1 MIGARD
7 VAFPRLNML
16 GFWIFG
22 LGGLFIYSSFALGG
36 APDGGW
42 FGYAPLTSTPLAN
55 GYLPGRGTDF
65 WTVGLIMLGIGSV
78 ATAVN
83 FLVTIL
89 NMRAPGM
96 TLMRMPVF
104 VWMMLVIAFLTL
116 FAMPPVTA
124 ALIMVFMDRNFHT
137 NFFNA
142 AAGGDPLMYQNLF
155 WIFGHPEVYILILP
169 GMGIVSEILPV
180 FARKPLFGYSIVVF
194 SGIAIGFLG
203 WGVWAHHMFASGLGP
218 VAVSAFGLSTMLIAI
233 PTGVKIFNWLATVW
247 GGAVRLRTPMLFAL
261 GFIAQFTIGGLSG
274 VMHSI
279 VPSDTQQTD
288 TYFVV
293 AHFHYVLF
301 GGLIF
306 AIFGGFYY
314 WWPKVFGKML
324 NEKMG
329 KLNFWLMVIGFNL
342 TFFPM
347 HFLGFEGQPR
357 RTYTY
362 PSGMGWDTLNLLA
375 TIGAFVIA
383 LSVLVFLVNVIFTSR
398 RGELVGHDPWDARTL
413 EWSIPSPPP
422 EYNFA
427 VVPVVTSLDDYW
439 HRKYTEDDEG
449 RLVKLPAGGAGDEA
463 ESDPGRL
470 RPAQHPH
477 AVAVV
482 LAADLRV
489 GPADHGL
496 RLRVQELV
504 PARGRRADRVL
515 RAQRLGD
522 RAFDRAWRARRARRA
537 RVAGTARGG
546 GALMAV
552 VTTGSSE
559 LVPTPGHAG
568 HAHDTNTGVSNSK
581 LAIWLFLS
589 SEALFFGAFISTYF
603 LYRGRDAQFLKGP
616 DPRQAAQHPVH
627 VGDLVRVV
635 DELAD
640 DGARARRDPTRRP
653 SASADLAA
661 RHVLC
666 SAPRSSV
673 GRCTSSPSSTVRA
686 CTSAPTCSA
695 PRSSC

>member
-1 MIGARD
+1 MTTVEDAPAVVHAPEKTHSRLLDRPRATTGPFSWVTTIDHKKIAIMYAGLALCFFVVGGIEALFIRLQLAQPNGTILSAARYNEFFTMHGTTMVFLLGMPIAAAFGNYLVPLMIGARD
-7 VAFPRLNML
+7 VAFPRMNML
-16 GFWIFG
+16 GFWIFAF
-22 LGGLFIYSSFALGG
+22 GGLFMYSSFALGG

-42 FGYAPLTSTPLAN
+42 FGYAPLTSTPLAA
-55 GYLPGRGTDF
+55 GYLPGRGADF
-65 WTVGLIMLGIGSV
+65 WCVGLIMLGIGSV

-96 TLMRMPVF
+96 TMMRMPVF
-104 VWMMLVIAFLTL
+104 VWMILVIAFLTL

-180 FARKPLFGYSIVVF
+180 FSRKPLFGYSIVVF

-203 WGVWAHHMFASGLGP
+203 WGVWAHHMFVSGLGP

-301 GGLIF
+301 GGLVF
-306 AIFGGFYY
+306 AVFGGFYY
-314 WWPKVFGKML
+314 WWPKVFGRL
-324 NEKMG
+324 LDERLG
-329 KLNFWLMVIGFNL
+329 KINFWLMVIGFNL

-362 PSGMGWDTLNLLA
+362 PSGMGWDTMNLLA
-375 TIGAFVIA
+375 TIGAFIIA
-383 LSVLVFLVNVIFTSR
+383 TSVLVFLVNVIYTAR
-398 RGELVGHDPWDARTL
+398 RGERASSDPWDGRTL

-449 RLVKLPAGGAGDEA
+449 RLVKLPAGGSDGADGDQLPA
-463 ESDPGRL
+463 NFDPHSIHMPSPSYWPLIFALSLPIMGYGFVFKKWYL
-470 RPAQHPH
+470 
-477 AVAVV
+477 
-482 LAADLRV
+482 LAAGV
-489 GPADHGL
+489 
-496 RLRVQELV
+496 V
-504 PARGRRADRVL
+504 
-515 RAQRLGD
+515 
-522 RAFDRAWRARRARRA
+522 
-537 RVAGTARGG
+537 VA
-546 GALMAV
+546 
-552 VTTGSSE
+552 
-559 LVPTPGHAG
+559 
-568 HAHDTNTGVSNSK
+568 
-581 LAIWLFLS
+581 
-589 SEALFFGAFISTYF
+589 FFGLLGWGIE
-603 LYRGRDAQFLKGP
+603 P
-616 DPRQAAQHPVH
+616 
-627 VGDLVRVV
+627 
-635 DELAD
+635 
-640 DGARARRDPTRRP
+640 PTEPEP
-653 SASADLAA
+653 SGTEA
-661 RHVLC
+661 H
-666 SAPRSSV
+666 
-673 GRCTSSPSSTVRA
+673 
-686 CTSAPTCSA
+686 
-695 PRSSC
+695 

>member
-1 MIGARD
+1 MTTVEDATALVHAPEKGVRILERPRTTTGPFSWVTTVDHKKIAIMYATLALFFFCVGGIEALFIRLQLAQPNGTILSAARYNEFFTMHGTTMVFLLGMPIAAAFGNYLVPLMIGTRD

-16 GFWIFG
+16 GFWIFAF
-22 LGGLFIYSSFALGG
+22 GGIFLYSSFALGG

-96 TLMRMPVF
+96 TMMRMPVF

-180 FARKPLFGYSIVVF
+180 FSRKPLFGYSIVVF

-301 GGLIF
+301 GGLVF
-306 AIFGGFYY
+306 AVFGGFYY

-329 KLNFWLMVIGFNL
+329 KLNFWLMVVGFNL

-375 TIGAFVIA
+375 TIGAFIIA
-383 LSVLVFLVNVIFTSR
+383 TSVLVFLVNVIFTTR
-398 RGELVGHDPWDARTL
+398 RGERVGHDPWDGRTL

-449 RLVKLPAGGAGDEA
+449 RLVRLPTGGAGDEEELIPA
-463 ESDPGRL
+463 GFDPHSIHMPSPSYWPLIFALSLPIMGYGFVFKNWYL
-470 RPAQHPH
+470 
-477 AVAVV
+477 
-482 LAADLRV
+482 LAAGV
-489 GPADHGL
+489 
-496 RLRVQELV
+496 LV
-504 PARGRRADRVL
+504 A
-515 RAQRLGD
+515 
-522 RAFDRAWRARRARRA
+522 
-537 RVAGTARGG
+537 
-546 GALMAV
+546 
-552 VTTGSSE
+552 
-559 LVPTPGHAG
+559 
-568 HAHDTNTGVSNSK
+568 
-581 LAIWLFLS
+581 
-589 SEALFFGAFISTYF
+589 FFGLNGWAI
-603 LYRGRDAQFLKGP
+603 
-616 DPRQAAQHPVH
+616 
-627 VGDLVRVV
+627 
-635 DELAD
+635 E
-640 DGARARRDPTRRP
+640 P
-653 SASADLAA
+653 SAEPEDHA
-661 RHVLC
+661 
-666 SAPRSSV
+666 
-673 GRCTSSPSSTVRA
+673 SPPLPGTPELEEVH
-686 CTSAPTCSA
+686 
-695 PRSSC
+695 